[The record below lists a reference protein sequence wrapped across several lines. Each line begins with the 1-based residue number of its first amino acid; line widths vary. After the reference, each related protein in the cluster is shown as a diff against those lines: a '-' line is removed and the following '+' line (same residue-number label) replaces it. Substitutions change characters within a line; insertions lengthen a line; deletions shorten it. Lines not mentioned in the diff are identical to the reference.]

1 MNALDTWFGTLP
13 REWRSSP
20 IKADFAIQLG
30 KMLQPSSRGGGDRQT
45 SYLRAANVQWD
56 GVRLGK
62 DFLKS
67 MYASRSDLVQYAAA
81 TGDVLVVEGGEG
93 GRTCLMVEAV
103 DDLIIQNSLLR
114 LRPKDL
120 NVMRSRFLVKV
131 MRAANAA
138 GYFAAANNGST
149 ISHFTKVKCAVMPV
163 PTPPDDLM
171 NLIVRYLDHAELRIA
186 KAIAA
191 KSELAKLLQ
200 QQRLALLCSEVLGRD
215 EDTDIS
221 RDFGQLVESRVL
233 DWVGPVPKA
242 WDVVPMSGVFD
253 VVKQKNIG
261 LIENTVLSLS
271 YGRVVIKPAE
281 KLRGL
286 VPESFETYQII
297 EPGDVIV
304 RPTDLQNDTTSL
316 RIGQARDHG
325 IITSAYIALR
335 PKTHVD
341 PDYVMMQLAAY
352 DFLKVLYGFGSG
364 LRQNLDFKHLKH
376 VPMMLP
382 SLAEQSAIVSR
393 VRAKTESVEQAHAVI
408 LQEIAL
414 LKEYRIRLISD
425 VVTGK
430 LDVRDEAVKLPEID
444 PMELST
450 VAVGENGDEE
460 EATDDD

>member
-1 MNALDTWFGTLP
+1 MLSSHEE
-13 REWRSSP
+13 RELIPW
-20 IKADFAIQLG
+20 
-30 KMLQPSSRGGGDRQT
+30 
-45 SYLRAANVQWD
+45 
-56 GVRLGK
+56 
-62 DFLKS
+62 
-67 MYASRSDLVQYAAA
+67 
-81 TGDVLVVEGGEG
+81 TGDVPERWKVMKG
-93 GRTCLMVEAV
+93 
-103 DDLIIQNSLLR
+103 
-114 LRPKDL
+114 KDL
-120 NVMRSRFLVKV
+120 FVLLNREVLASDGTVTVFRDGAVTLRSKRRLTGFTEATYFSGYQGVEPGDLVIHQMDAFAGAVGVSDSRGKCSPVCAVCKPRAMANQFYYSRLIKV
-131 MRAANAA
+131 MAWSGWISALSKGIRVR
-138 GYFAAANNGST
+138 ST
-149 ISHFTKVKCAVMPV
+149 DFRFSVFKQQWLPV
-163 PTPPDDLM
+163 PPLEEQG
-171 NLIVRYLDHAELRIA
+171 LIVRYLNHAELRIA

-191 KSELAKLLQ
+191 KTELARLLQ

-215 EDTDIS
+215 EDNDIS
-221 RDFGQLVESRVL
+221 RDFGRLVESRVL
-233 DWVGPVPKA
+233 DWVGPVPKS
-242 WDVVPMSGVFD
+242 WVVVPMSGVFD

-316 RIGQARDHG
+316 RIGQARDRG

-335 PKTHVD
+335 PRKHVD

-376 VPMMLP
+376 APMMLP

-393 VRAKTESVEQAHAVI
+393 VRAKTESVEKAHAAI

-414 LKEYRIRLISD
+414 LKEYRTRLISD

-430 LDVRDEAVKLPEID
+430 LDVRDEAAKLPEID
-444 PMELST
+444 PVELAT
-450 VAVGENGDEE
+450 VAVGENGDDE

>member
-1 MNALDTWFGTLP
+1 MPDRRSLSSLESSITTEGPGEWSVRRLKTLCRLKSGNSITSESIENRGLFPVYGGNGLRGFTSTWNLDGVFPLIGRVGALCGNVHLVHGRVFASEHAVVARPALDVCPGWLAYAL
-13 REWRSSP
+13 RVMN
-20 IKADFAIQLG
+20 L
-30 KMLQPSSRGGGDRQT
+30 RQY
-45 SYLRAANVQWD
+45 SQ
-56 GVRLGK
+56 
-62 DFLKS
+62 
-67 MYASRSDLVQYAAA
+67 AAA
-81 TGDVLVVEGGEG
+81 QPVLTVE
-93 GRTCLMVEAV
+93 RIAKL
-103 DDLIIQNSLLR
+103 S
-114 LRPKDL
+114 
-120 NVMRSRFLVKV
+120 
-131 MRAANAA
+131 
-138 GYFAAANNGST
+138 
-149 ISHFTKVKCAVMPV
+149 V
-163 PTPPDDLM
+163 PTPPLEEQR
-171 NLIVRYLDHAELRIA
+171 LIVRYLDHAELRIA

-191 KSELAKLLQ
+191 KTELARLLQ

-215 EDTDIS
+215 EGTDVS
-221 RDFGQLVESRVL
+221 RDFGRLVESRVL
-233 DWVGPVPKA
+233 DWVGPVPKS

-253 VVKQKNIG
+253 VVKRKNIG
-261 LIENTVLSLS
+261 LVEKTVLSLS

-316 RIGQARDHG
+316 RIGQARDRG

-335 PKTHVD
+335 PKKHVD

-382 SLAEQSAIVSR
+382 SLVEQSAIVSR
-393 VRAKTESVEQAHAVI
+393 VRAKTESVEQAHAAI

-414 LKEYRIRLISD
+414 LKEYRTRLISD

-430 LDVRDEAVKLPEID
+430 MDVRDEAAKLPDID
-444 PMELST
+444 PMELAT
-450 VAVGENGDEE
+450 VAVGENGDDE

>member
-1 MNALDTWFGTLP
+1 MSEVIVNRFQSLAIRRFAVVFTGATP
-13 REWRSSP
+13 RRDDP
-20 IKADFAIQLG
+20 
-30 KMLQPSSRGGGDRQT
+30 
-45 SYLRAANVQWD
+45 ANWD
-56 GVRLGK
+56 GGTIPWINSGAVNQRRIVRHSSLITKQGFQSSSTKWIPAGSVVIAMAGQGK
-62 DFLKS
+62 TKG
-67 MYASRSDLVQYAAA
+67 MAA
-81 TGDVLVVEGGEG
+81 TVERPMTGNQSLAALIVNRRIMDYRYLAFALEPEYRNLRGVVGNEERSG
-93 GRTCLMVEAV
+93 L
-103 DDLIIQNSLLR
+103 SLQ
-114 LRPKDL
+114 DI
-120 NVMRSRFLVKV
+120 RSFK
-131 MRAANAA
+131 
-138 GYFAAANNGST
+138 
-149 ISHFTKVKCAVMPV
+149 IPV
-163 PTPPDDLM
+163 PSLEEQGLM
-171 NLIVRYLDHAELRIA
+171 VRYLDHAELRIA

-191 KSELAKLLQ
+191 KTELARLLQ

-215 EDTDIS
+215 EDKDNS
-221 RDFGQLVESRVL
+221 RDFGRLVERRVL
-233 DWVGPVPKA
+233 DWVGPVPKS

-253 VVKQKNIG
+253 VVKQRNIG

-316 RIGQARDHG
+316 RIGQARDRG

-335 PKTHVD
+335 PKKHVD

-382 SLAEQSAIVSR
+382 RLAEQSAIVSR
-393 VRAKTESVEQAHAVI
+393 VRAKTKSVEQAHAAI

-414 LKEYRIRLISD
+414 LKEYRTRLISD

-430 LDVRDEAVKLPEID
+430 LDVHQVAAKLPEID
-444 PMELST
+444 PMELAN
-450 VAVGENGDEE
+450 VVVGENDDEG
-460 EATDDD
+460 ATDDD

>member
-1 MNALDTWFGTLP
+1 MSDRSAAWRVMRLRDTVVDVRGGTWGSDSISGADPLCVRVADFDRERLVVKPSASTLRHVEANSLRRMQLKAGDLLLEKSGGGEKQNVGAVVYWGRGDVAVCSNFIARVRCSENALP
-13 REWRSSP
+13 
-20 IKADFAIQLG
+20 
-30 KMLQPSSRGGGDRQT
+30 
-45 SYLRAANVQWD
+45 
-56 GVRLGK
+56 
-62 DFLKS
+62 
-67 MYASRSDLVQYAAA
+67 
-81 TGDVLVVEGGEG
+81 
-93 GRTCLMVEAV
+93 
-103 DDLIIQNSLLR
+103 
-114 LRPKDL
+114 
-120 NVMRSRFLVKV
+120 RFLV
-131 MRAANAA
+131 RLHFALYAA
-138 GYFAAANNGST
+138 GAPNRST
-149 ISHFTKVKCAVMPV
+149 KQATGIQNLDVRSYLDEPIFLPEKEEQG
-163 PTPPDDLM
+163 
-171 NLIVRYLDHAELRIA
+171 LIVRYLDHAELRIA

-191 KSELAKLLQ
+191 KTELARLLQ

-215 EDTDIS
+215 EVTDIS
-221 RDFGQLVESRVL
+221 RDYGRLVESRVL
-233 DWVGPVPKA
+233 DWVGPVPKS

-253 VVKQKNIG
+253 VVKRKNIG
-261 LIENTVLSLS
+261 LVEKTVLSLS

-335 PKTHVD
+335 PKKHVD

-382 SLAEQSAIVSR
+382 SLVEQSAIVSR
-393 VRAKTESVEQAHAVI
+393 VRAKTESVEQAHAAI

-414 LKEYRIRLISD
+414 LKEYRTRLISD

-430 LDVRDEAVKLPEID
+430 LDVRDEAAKLPEID
-444 PMELST
+444 PMELAT
-450 VAVGENGDEE
+450 VAVGENGDDE

>member
-1 MNALDTWFGTLP
+1 MANVESAIDFGDLPTGWSLVPVRSIVRKRRKLVGTNSAAYKLLSLTLRGVIVRDLSGMKGKFPATFETYQEVEPGDLVLCMFDVEETPRTVGLSRHFGMITGAYDVYRSDDAVALEYLTRLLLVLD
-13 REWRSSP
+13 EN
-20 IKADFAIQLG
+20 KALAPLY
-30 KMLQPSSRGGGDRQT
+30 RGLRKT
-45 SYLRAANVQWD
+45 IPRAA
-56 GVRLGK
+56 
-62 DFLKS
+62 FESLK
-67 MYASRSDLVQYAAA
+67 V
-81 TGDVLVVEGGEG
+81 
-93 GRTCLMVEAV
+93 
-103 DDLIIQNSLLR
+103 
-114 LRPKDL
+114 P
-120 NVMRSRFLVKV
+120 
-131 MRAANAA
+131 
-138 GYFAAANNGST
+138 
-149 ISHFTKVKCAVMPV
+149 MP
-163 PTPPDDLM
+163 T
-171 NLIVRYLDHAELRIA
+171 NEEQGLIVRYLDHAELRIA

-191 KSELAKLLQ
+191 KTELARLLQ

-215 EDTDIS
+215 EDNDIS
-221 RDFGQLVESRVL
+221 RDFGRLVERRVL
-233 DWVGPVPKA
+233 DWVGPVPKS

-316 RIGQARDHG
+316 RIGQARDRG

-335 PKTHVD
+335 PKKHVD

-393 VRAKTESVEQAHAVI
+393 VRAKTESVEQAHAAI

-414 LKEYRIRLISD
+414 LKEYRTRLISD

-430 LDVRDEAVKLPEID
+430 LDVRDEAAMLPEID
-444 PMELST
+444 PIDLVI
-450 VAVGENGDEE
+450 VAVGENGDDE
-460 EATDDD
+460 EASDDD

>member
-1 MNALDTWFGTLP
+1 MEGDSRDWYRSVGSRWPTAPVRSICELVNGFPFPSASFKDTGVIPLVRVRDIRASAFKTFLEHRPDSKFVIENGDIVIGMDGDFNCIQWVRGDAALNQRMCLLKSADRTRLRFIAYALP
-13 REWRSSP
+13 RAL
-20 IKADFAIQLG
+20 K
-30 KMLQPSSRGGGDRQT
+30 
-45 SYLRAANVQWD
+45 YLNE
-56 GVRLGK
+56 L
-62 DFLKS
+62 
-67 MYASRSDLVQYAAA
+67 MPAA
-81 TGDVLVVEGGEG
+81 TVKHLSSTEVMK
-93 GRTCLMVEAV
+93 THIPMPEAE
-103 DDLIIQNSLLR
+103 DLG
-114 LRPKDL
+114 
-120 NVMRSRFLVKV
+120 F
-131 MRAANAA
+131 
-138 GYFAAANNGST
+138 
-149 ISHFTKVKCAVMPV
+149 
-163 PTPPDDLM
+163 
-171 NLIVRYLDHAELRIA
+171 IVRYLDHAELRIA

-191 KSELAKLLQ
+191 KTELARLLQ

-215 EDTDIS
+215 EDADTS
-221 RDFGQLVESRVL
+221 RDFGRLVEARVL
-233 DWVGPVPKA
+233 DWVGPVPA
-242 WDVVPMSGVFD
+242 SWDVVPMSGVFD
-253 VVKQKNIG
+253 VVKQKNTG

-286 VPESFETYQII
+286 VPESFETYQVI

-316 RIGQARDHG
+316 RIGQARDRG

-335 PKTHVD
+335 PKKHVD

-393 VRAKTESVEQAHAVI
+393 VRTKTESVEQAHAAI
-408 LQEIAL
+408 LKEIAL
-414 LKEYRIRLISD
+414 LKEYRTRLISD

-430 LDVRDEAVKLPEID
+430 MDVRVEAAKLPEID
-444 PMELST
+444 PIELVT
-450 VAVGENGDEE
+450 VSVGENGDDE

>member
-1 MNALDTWFGTLP
+1 VPAFSASGQDVWLPHATHFGDALILSAVGARCGKVFRAKGRWALVANTTPLGVSAGHSPDFWFYRCNAEGWWLREGSAQPFVRVRPTLD
-13 REWRSSP
+13 
-20 IKADFAIQLG
+20 
-30 KMLQPSSRGGGDRQT
+30 
-45 SYLRAANVQWD
+45 RA
-56 GVRLGK
+56 
-62 DFLKS
+62 
-67 MYASRSDLVQYAAA
+67 
-81 TGDVLVVEGGEG
+81 E
-93 GRTCLMVEAV
+93 
-103 DDLIIQNSLLR
+103 
-114 LRPKDL
+114 
-120 NVMRSRFLVKV
+120 
-131 MRAANAA
+131 
-138 GYFAAANNGST
+138 
-149 ISHFTKVKCAVMPV
+149 
-163 PTPPDDLM
+163 PTPALEEQG
-171 NLIVRYLDHAELRIA
+171 LIVRYLDHAELRIA

-191 KSELAKLLQ
+191 KSELARLLQ
-200 QQRLALLCSEVLGRD
+200 QQRLALLCSEVLGRN

-233 DWVGPVPKA
+233 DWVGPVPKT
-242 WDVVPMSGVFD
+242 WDVVPMSGVFE

-316 RIGQARDHG
+316 RIGQARDRG

-335 PKTHVD
+335 PKKHVD
-341 PDYVMMQLAAY
+341 SDYVMMQLAAY

-393 VRAKTESVEQAHAVI
+393 VRAKTESVEQAHAAI

-414 LKEYRIRLISD
+414 LKEYRTRLISD

-430 LDVRDEAVKLPEID
+430 LDVRDEAAKLPEID
-444 PMELST
+444 PMELAT
-450 VAVGENGDEE
+450 VAVGENGDDE